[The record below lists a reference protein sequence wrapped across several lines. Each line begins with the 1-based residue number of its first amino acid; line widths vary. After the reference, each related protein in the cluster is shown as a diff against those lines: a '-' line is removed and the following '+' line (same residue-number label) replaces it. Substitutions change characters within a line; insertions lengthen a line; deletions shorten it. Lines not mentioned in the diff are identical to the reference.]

1 MQYEH
6 EGAEQTFARFY
17 ANAFSMLLIIQNR
30 HCFWNLEKKRKSIP
44 N

>member
-17 ANAFSMLLIIQNR
+17 AMLAGELIIAIQNR
-30 HCFWNLEKKRKSIP
+30 HCFLGKTKNTIQ

>member
-17 ANAFSMLLIIQNR
+17 AALAINS
-30 HCFWNLEKKRKSIP
+30 NLKSP
-44 N
+44 LF